1 MKSFCLFFQIHKF
14 KNWDFFNAACGT
26 YFEFHAAYKS
36 PWVWDPCTR
45 MCFRMRKKHWTVW
58 VCAYLCVFQFN
69 NREFFCGFQ
78 VLGLV
83 SDLRNHPAATLIQ
96 EGFPM
101 ILASDD
107 MGTWEAQGLSD
118 DFYEAFMGM
127 TSKTTDLRL
136 LKRLVFNSIKV
147 PISPTFYEQHFY
159 AKKDK
164 VFSTF
169 SLAS

>member
-1 MKSFCLFFQIHKF
+1 
-14 KNWDFFNAACGT
+14 
-26 YFEFHAAYKS
+26 
-36 PWVWDPCTR
+36 
-45 MCFRMRKKHWTVW
+45 
-58 VCAYLCVFQFN
+58 VCAYLCIFQFN
-69 NREFFCGFQ
+69 NTYGIFYGFQ

>member
-1 MKSFCLFFQIHKF
+1 ML
-14 KNWDFFNAACGT
+14 D
-26 YFEFHAAYKS
+26 
-36 PWVWDPCTR
+36 
-45 MCFRMRKKHWTVW
+45 RKKKRER
-58 VCAYLCVFQFN
+58 VCVTEK
-69 NREFFCGFQ
+69 NREESVFVYDQCKCDIYVDGFQ

-136 LKRLVFNSIKV
+136 LKRLVFNSIKY
-147 PISPTFYEQHFY
+147 SSLTDARRSQCLSLLQRKWFDYMKTFRP
-159 AKKDK
+159 
-164 VFSTF
+164 
-169 SLAS
+169 